1 MKISPRLLAIEYFV
15 KDHSIVADI
24 GTDHGYIPVYLIKN
38 NTSKKVIGTDISKGS
53 LDKAIQY
60 VKELGYEDYIDTRL
74 GNGLEVLKPYEVDT
88 VILAGMGGTLIKDIL
103 EKDMEIAKTINNF
116 IFQPMIATR
125 ELRKHLYKNNFKI
138 IDEKIVKEDERYY
151 EIIYAIWGKDYV
163 EDEIYYE
170 VSERLVDKKDPI
182 LKKFLEFK
190 IQEIENILEKLEE
203 KTTEKANERKEE
215 LFFKLKKYEE
225 VFSKYESH

>member
-116 IFQPMIATR
+116 IFQPMIATK
-125 ELRKHLYKNNFKI
+125 ELRKYLYKNNFKI

>member
-116 IFQPMIATR
+116 IFQPMIATK
-125 ELRKHLYKNNFKI
+125 ELRKYLYKNNFKI

-182 LKKFLEFK
+182 LKEFLEFK